1 MCTENRYFWCGCA
14 TGMNN
19 STIISDGG
27 PGLNDC
33 QEEGLKELKFGPV
46 EKYPGRG
53 QGGHLLFAE
62 LLEAVETN

>member
-1 MCTENRYFWCGCA
+1 
-14 TGMNN
+14 MNN